1 MMHNPPHPGIFL
13 NETVI
18 KPLALGV
25 TETAQRLGMSRTALS
40 RVLNG
45 KAGISPD
52 LAVQLERAGQ
62 SSARFWVNLQAL
74 ERAGQSSARFWVNL
88 QANYDLW
95 QATNREHPDVIQLD
109 AVA

>member
-18 KPLALGV
+18 KPLEIGV

-52 LAVQLERAGQ
+52 LAIRLERAGQ
-62 SSARFWVNLQAL
+62 SK
-74 ERAGQSSARFWVNL
+74 ARFWVNL

-95 QATNREHPDVIQLD
+95 TAGNREQPAVSKLD
-109 AVA
+109 AAA

>member
-18 KPLALGV
+18 KPLALSV
-25 TETAQRLGMSRTALS
+25 TEAAKNLGMSRSALS

-52 LAVQLERAGQ
+52 RAC
-62 SSARFWVNLQAL
+62 LQ
-74 ERAGQSSARFWVNL
+74 GINSVV
-88 QANYDLW
+88 
-95 QATNREHPDVIQLD
+95 VIFAKGITILKNH
-109 AVA
+109 A

>member
-18 KPLALGV
+18 KPLGIGV
-25 TETAQRLGMSRTALS
+25 SETAQRLGMSRTAVS

-62 SSARFWVNLQAL
+62 ST
-74 ERAGQSSARFWVNL
+74 ARFWVNL

-95 QATNREHPDVIQLD
+95 LATNREHPEVIKL
-109 AVA
+109 AAIA

>member
-13 NETVI
+13 NEMVI
-18 KPLALGV
+18 KPLGLGV
-25 TETAQRLGMSRTALS
+25 TDTAKRLGMSRTALS

-52 LAVQLERAGQ
+52 LAIQLERAGQ
-62 SSARFWVNLQAL
+62 SK
-74 ERAGQSSARFWVNL
+74 ARFWVNL

-95 QATNREHPDVIQLD
+95 QASNREHPDVVKLD

>member
-18 KPLALGV
+18 KPLEIGV

-52 LAVQLERAGQ
+52 LAVRLE
-62 SSARFWVNLQAL
+62 S
-74 ERAGQSSARFWVNL
+74 AGQSSARFWVNL

-95 QATNREHPDVIQLD
+95 LATNREQPDIKKLD
-109 AVA
+109 KVA

>member
-18 KPLALGV
+18 KPLAIGV
-25 TETAQRLGMSRTALS
+25 TEAAQHLAMSRTALS

-52 LAVQLERAGQ
+52 LAVR
-62 SSARFWVNLQAL
+62 L

-95 QATNREHPDVIQLD
+95 NATNREQPKITKLKT
-109 AVA
+109 VA

>member
-1 MMHNPPHPGIFL
+1 MIHNPPHPGVFL
-13 NETVI
+13 SETVI
-18 KPLALGV
+18 KPLGIGV

-62 SSARFWVNLQAL
+62 SS
-74 ERAGQSSARFWVNL
+74 GRFWVNL

-95 QATNREHPDVIQLD
+95 QATNREHPDVIKLD

>member
-1 MMHNPPHPGIFL
+1 MMHNPPHPGVFL

-18 KPLALGV
+18 KPLGLGV
-25 TETAQRLGMSRTALS
+25 TESAQRLSMSRTALS

-52 LAVQLERAGQ
+52 LAVRLEKAGQ
-62 SSARFWVNLQAL
+62 SK
-74 ERAGQSSARFWVNL
+74 ARFWVNL

-95 QATNREHPDVIQLD
+95 QATNRSQPNVINLND
-109 AVA
+109 AA